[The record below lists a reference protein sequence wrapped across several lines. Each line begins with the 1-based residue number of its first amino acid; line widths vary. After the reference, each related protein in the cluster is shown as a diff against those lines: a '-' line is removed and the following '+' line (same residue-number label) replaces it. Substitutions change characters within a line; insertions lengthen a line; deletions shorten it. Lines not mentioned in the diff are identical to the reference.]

1 MKKLLS
7 ALMTSSLL
15 FVGTSP
21 VYASGYTS
29 AYAKVINNPHGA
41 LKNQISYYEKYME
54 EKINVGRYLTYD
66 LNKDGTPELFLLGKG
81 NWKGFNFVATYRNG
95 KAVILNSQFTVPTRI
110 NKARNCWI
118 SEGHLWGGGGYEEI
132 QALGIKNKKFYEKA
146 YFDDAPGDYELREN
160 GYRLK
165 GTKGNYNKLKN
176 KYYKNTKSIYA
187 FKSYK
192 RSNSR
197 GLTHQSK

>member
-54 EKINVGRYLTYD
+54 EKINVGRYFTYD
-66 LNKDGTPELFLLGKG
+66 LNKDGTPELFLL
-81 NWKGFNFVATYRNG
+81 
-95 KAVILNSQFTVPTRI
+95 
-110 NKARNCWI
+110 
-118 SEGHLWGGGGYEEI
+118 
-132 QALGIKNKKFYEKA
+132 
-146 YFDDAPGDYELREN
+146 
-160 GYRLK
+160 
-165 GTKGNYNKLKN
+165 
-176 KYYKNTKSIYA
+176 
-187 FKSYK
+187 
-192 RSNSR
+192 
-197 GLTHQSK
+197 